1 MSSLRSVLVVLLSG
15 SGLLSLP
22 AMAASAD
29 RTQPLTLES
38 DKPCTVNLARQV
50 SQCSGN
56 VVITQGTLVLRAEQI
71 ELRES
76 REGHPSATASGSTAK
91 PAQYRQKRDGSDETV
106 EGSATRIDYDGKAG
120 TLRFVGQA
128 VVRRL
133 RGTTVADEITG
144 GEIVWDNVAEQ
155 ISVSGGAASAG
166 NPGGRVRAVIQP
178 RATVPAAPQV
188 PLPLKT
194 GPSGADRP

>member
-1 MSSLRSVLVVLLSG
+1 MPSLRSVLVVLLSG

-29 RTQPLTLES
+29 RNQPLTLES
-38 DKPCTVNLARQV
+38 DKPCTVNLARQI

-76 REGHPSATASGSTAK
+76 RDGHPAATANGTAAK
-91 PAQYRQKRDGSDETV
+91 PALYRQKRDGGDETV

-120 TLRFVGQA
+120 TLRFSGQA

-144 GEIVWDNVAEQ
+144 GEIVWDSVAEQ
-155 ISVSGGAASAG
+155 ISVSGGAAGAG

-178 RATVPAAPQV
+178 RAAATAASNP
-188 PLPLKT
+188 PLPLKA